1 MSDWDEVI
9 TMNIIQTIT
18 SGDEEEFKKLHVK
31 TDVPGYVEIPS
42 LMNITNEENSIPRSE
57 EYSEPLYEESTISA
71 VEGVI
76 LNVEENTVRVKL
88 GSSTYANLP
97 KVLFDD
103 DPSFAK
109 EGQKI
114 RYILKKDIEGY
125 RYQEIIPIIESSS
138 SSAKKPILDILDKIK
153 YRDE

>member
-1 MSDWDEVI
+1 M
-9 TMNIIQTIT
+9 
-18 SGDEEEFKKLHVK
+18 
-31 TDVPGYVEIPS
+31 EIA
-42 LMNITNEENSIPRSE
+42 EAENFIPRSE
-57 EYSEPLYEESTISA
+57 EYSEPIYEELTISS

-76 LNVEENTVRVKL
+76 LNVEENTVRIKL
-88 GSSTYANLP
+88 ASSTYANLP

-103 DPSFAK
+103 PSTVK
-109 EGQKI
+109 EGQRI

-138 SSAKKPILDILDKIK
+138 SSLKKPILDILDKIK